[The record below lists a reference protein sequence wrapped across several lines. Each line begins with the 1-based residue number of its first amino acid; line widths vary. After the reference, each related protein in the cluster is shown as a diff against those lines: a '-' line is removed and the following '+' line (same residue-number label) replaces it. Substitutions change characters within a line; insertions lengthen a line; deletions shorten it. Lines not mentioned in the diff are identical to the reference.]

1 MKKSFLFLVLLA
13 MGIMISAQTP
23 NSFNYQAIIRNIDGE
38 VLAEEKVAM
47 KFSLLT
53 DSSAGESVYH
63 EEHQLVT
70 SPAGLITVAIG
81 NGTNASV
88 SMDSIDWQNHPHFLK
103 VEFKRESES
112 SYHHLGTARLLSVP
126 YAMHAAT
133 ADALAKPVEFE
144 MKRHVMVTS
153 EDTVSDNRA
162 FHFDISKDNV
172 QRGLQVDMSG
182 QGTKFALRGNTHA
195 DSTDDGFKI
204 GVLGSSM
211 GSGSGNVEGV
221 RGQAFSNGKYNTGVL
236 GLAGGAGNGDTGL
249 PGSGEMGSY
258 NTGVSGQA
266 HSNAWGNTGV
276 YGSTGGSVG
285 EDNIGVAGHSSV
297 GDSGNTSIENK
308 GVLGWGRGPGKNFG
322 VYGIA
327 GDDGVEN
334 WAGWFDGD
342 VKVTGNLSVEG
353 ELNKSFNDAM
363 GKSYKV
369 TNDNG
374 QLRAN
379 LNYYANNDAGSLV
392 LRGAHDTTTAILGS
406 TYQGYAGGLWL
417 YDSTRNNTVRLQSL
431 KNGGGRLLTYDE
443 NGNNIA
449 WFGNYRPN
457 SGIFQITAYDENS
470 QLLGAV
476 GSYINQNKPEMYL
489 ETAVEGNYKT
499 IVSLGGNEVG
509 EQGIG
514 GYLTLRGPAPD
525 KDTWPNDVFS
535 VMAVSDQ
542 NGSDPE
548 GFSGEAFFRGTH
560 TPNLQMGGKP
570 WEDNDLGF
578 FQMFGS
584 IQNADDWYTPA
595 ILMEVG
601 KNESDAS
608 EAGFV
613 SFRRILSADSSRET
627 IAMHGHDGS
636 ATFSGRLDAYDL
648 WANGGKFHA
657 IGSDLALG
665 EGAALGVKKW
675 DNNGNLGF
683 IHMRGGTDFG
693 TEPWGAGKLLVA
705 LETEQQ
711 DTLQYA
717 RLHLGKTSASGEFEE
732 SIKLNSYSGSV
743 EAQTVNVKE
752 VLNLK
757 PTSDAPANPVDGDMY
772 FDSNEGKVKI
782 YVAGAWKT
790 LAFE

>member
-1 MKKSFLFLVLLA
+1 MKKTSFFILFMALGLLA
-13 MGIMISAQTP
+13 YSQTP

-38 VLAEEKVAM
+38 ALAEETVAM
-47 KFSLLT
+47 NFSILT
-53 DSSAGESVYH
+53 DTAADGSVYY

-70 SPAGLITVAIG
+70 SPDGLITVAIG
-81 NGTNASV
+81 NGTNASG
-88 SMDSIDWQNHPHFLK
+88 SMDSIDWQTHQHFLK

-112 SYHHLGTARLLSVP
+112 AYHHLGTARLLSVP

-144 MKRHVMVTS
+144 MKRHVMVTNA
-153 EDTVSDNRA
+153 DTVSDNRA
-162 FHFDISKDNV
+162 FHFDISKDEV
-172 QRGLQVDMSG
+172 QRGLQVDMRG
-182 QGTKFALRGNTHA
+182 QGTKFALRGNTHV

-204 GVLGSSM
+204 GVLGSSV
-211 GSGSGNVEGV
+211 GSGSGSVEGV
-221 RGQAFSNGKYNTGVL
+221 RGQAFSNGKNNTGVF
-236 GLAGGAGNGDTGL
+236 GLAGGAGNGDTGF
-249 PGSGEMGSY
+249 PGNGEMGSY
-258 NTGVSGQA
+258 NNGVFGQA
-266 HSNAWGNTGV
+266 YGNIWGNTGV
-276 YGSTGGSVG
+276 YGNSAGSVG

-308 GVLGWGRGPGKNFG
+308 GVLGWGRGPGINYG
-322 VYGIA
+322 IYGIA
-327 GDDGVEN
+327 GEDGVEN

-342 VKVTGNLSVEG
+342 VKVTGNLTVEG

-406 TYQGYAGGLWL
+406 SYQGYAGGLWL

-431 KNGGGRLLTYDE
+431 KNGGGRLLTYDD
-443 NGNNIA
+443 NGNNIG

-457 SGIFQITAYDENS
+457 AGIFQITGYDDNN
-470 QLLGAV
+470 QLTGAV
-476 GSYINQNKPEMYL
+476 GSYINGAKPEMYL

-535 VMAVSDQ
+535 VMAVSDP

-548 GFSGEAFFRGTH
+548 GFSGEAIFRGTH
-560 TPNLQMGGKP
+560 TPNLQMGGKQ
-570 WEDNDLGF
+570 WENNDLPY
-578 FQMFGS
+578 FQLVGS
-584 IQNADDWYTPA
+584 IQNADQWYTPA
-595 ILMEVG
+595 IFMEVG
-601 KNESDAS
+601 KDESDAS

-613 SFRRILSADSSRET
+613 SFRHILSADSSRET
-627 IAMHGHDGS
+627 ITLHGHDGS
-636 ATFSGRLDAYDL
+636 A
-648 WANGGKFHA
+648 KFA
-657 IGSDLALG
+657 
-665 EGAALGVKKW
+665 
-675 DNNGNLGF
+675 
-683 IHMRGGTDFG
+683 
-693 TEPWGAGKLLVA
+693 
-705 LETEQQ
+705 
-711 DTLQYA
+711 
-717 RLHLGKTSASGEFEE
+717 
-732 SIKLNSYSGSV
+732 GSV
-743 EAQTVNVKE
+743 DAQTVNVKE
-752 VLNLK
+752 VLNLT
-757 PTSDAPANPVDGDMY
+757 PISSAPANPVDGDMY

-782 YVAGAWKT
+782 YVAGAWKA